1 MDSWH
6 SVNYKTYNRTLWVQL
21 MNSSTQDW
29 NVGPLPPHVF
39 ARPNDTSRLPDDA
52 LVLRKAGKALIGGS
66 PIEQVV
72 FGIIAGLVI
81 AWGLVWAVW
90 TWRNRPPSSNSTA
103 SSSSSSAAAG
113 DGRLLT
119 AARFTEILDAR
130 YYDGI
135 QTDLEIFD
143 AHDQAHRQHQ
153 GHHRGPGGEGMTTI
167 TAEDVEAV
175 TALIRH
181 MYQIDL
187 SIWSRESSENVSERA
202 EQRRLRQ
209 SQSAWD
215 EVRRKVEQLKM
226 AEGSL
231 KGKDEDETRSMKKHL
246 HQIKRRVDGI
256 PARRYG
262 SRAT

>member
-6 SVNYKTYNRTLWVQL
+6 NVNYKMYNRTLWVQL

-29 NVGPLPPHVF
+29 NVGYLPPHVF

-72 FGIIAGLVI
+72 FGTIAGLVI
-81 AWGLVWAVW
+81 AWGLGWAIW
-90 TWRNRPPSSNSTA
+90 TWRNTRFSSLR
-103 SSSSSSAAAG
+103 SSG
-113 DGRLLT
+113 PGHGHPLT
-119 AARFTEILDAR
+119 AAGFTEALDTR

-135 QTDLEIFD
+135 LTHLEIFD
-143 AHDQAHRQHQ
+143 ANDPAHRQHQ
-153 GHHRGPGGEGMTTI
+153 HRRGLVGEGMTSI

-187 SIWSRESSENVSERA
+187 SIWSRESSENVDEGDRWT
-202 EQRRLRQ
+202 RLRQ

-215 EVRRKVEQLKM
+215 EVRRRVGQLKK

-231 KGKDEDETRSMKKHL
+231 KGKDEKETESMKKHL
-246 HQIKRRVDGI
+246 TQIKRSVDGI
-256 PARRYG
+256 PAKRYG
-262 SRAT
+262 SRET